1 MRIDTGTL
9 ILVYLC
15 VLVVSCSCFQKHIQ
29 ALNAKVNELFG
40 KKVSDDEN
48 NIPPVLKPEHIGSSV
63 SQNNNTDDKFHM
75 FGINWRNIC
84 SKITNNWWII
94 AVSSLLPFI
103 LFWRIQYNMRNRL
116 QEWKKVFVKKEK
128 PYNYSRRLTLPDLT
142 IARHARRESL
152 AEAKFANRS
161 RKMSQSNISQFRNRR
176 NSIERN
182 DDPSGDMKRVH
193 IIRRRH

>member
-63 SQNNNTDDKFHM
+63 SQTNNTDDKFHM

-103 LFWRIQYNMRNRL
+103 LFWRIQYNMRNR
-116 QEWKKVFVKKEK
+116 VD
-128 PYNYSRRLTLPDLT
+128 S
-142 IARHARRESL
+142 
-152 AEAKFANRS
+152 
-161 RKMSQSNISQFRNRR
+161 SNINKKYKYLNLQTIYFSFK
-176 NSIERN
+176 
-182 DDPSGDMKRVH
+182 SGRKCLLEKKNPITIQDY
-193 IIRRRH
+193 